1 MACTST
7 RPLPGLCLG
16 VRAPGDPPDETPLT
30 PREQALA
37 EENSRLHKVCAA
49 LIERVESSG
58 AAGGA
63 PYAAFEHA
71 VLLAEQ
77 VRERTETLHR
87 TLDELSQ
94 VNAELGAV
102 NLKLREEI
110 AVRGETERRLRDAKA
125 EAEAANLSKSKFLAA
140 VSHDLLQ
147 PLNAARLFTTALS
160 DQLEDPALPAESRR
174 LIGHIGRSLKDVET
188 LLGTLVDISRLD
200 AGVLKPDVAPFPAAE
215 LLDAL
220 AAEYQQ
226 VAAARGLTL
235 RYVPSSGM
243 IDSDLA
249 LLARVVRNLLSNA
262 IRYTPKGRIL
272 LGCRRRAQGLEIVIA
287 DTGSGIEEAQREEI
301 FLEFRRGEA
310 GRQQSDRGLG
320 LGLAIVDRIS
330 GMLGHRLSLASIPGR
345 GSRFSILV
353 PYGVRVASHVLQ
365 NAPPIPGV
373 APLAGARVWVI
384 DNDPAICEGMQALL
398 GGWGC
403 EVVSGESLA
412 GLSSRDG
419 LTQGADALIIDYH
432 LDELQP
438 DGFEVAAI
446 LQRRFPRL
454 PVIMITANHDAAL
467 KARARERGYR
477 CLLKPLKPLR
487 LKMAL
492 LQCVSA
498 APGDTSG

>member
-1 MACTST
+1 M
-7 RPLPGLCLG
+7 G
-16 VRAPGDPPDETPLT
+16 APAPTEPPAESSLSPNE
-30 PREQALA
+30 RALA
-37 EENSRLHKVCAA
+37 EENARLRKVCAA

-58 AAGGA
+58 VVGGA

-94 VNAELGAV
+94 VNAELGSV
-102 NLKLREEI
+102 NTKLREEI

-125 EAEAANLSKSKFLAA
+125 EAEAANLSKTKFLAA

-147 PLNAARLFTTALS
+147 PLNAARLFTTALG
-160 DQLEDPALPAESRR
+160 DQLDDPAQPAESRR
-174 LIGHIGRSLKDVET
+174 LVSHIGRSLKDVET

-220 AAEYQQ
+220 AEEYRQ

-235 RYVPSSGM
+235 RYVSPSAV

-262 IRYTPKGRIL
+262 IRYTLHGRIL
-272 LGCRRRAQGLEIVIA
+272 LGCRRRPQGLEIVVA
-287 DTGSGIEEAQREEI
+287 DTGSGIEDTQREEI

-330 GMLGHRLSLASIPGR
+330 GMLGHRLALTSIPGR

-353 PYGVRVASHVLQ
+353 PYGQRQ
-365 NAPPIPGV
+365 APSSSIFPEALPGA
-373 APLAGARVWVI
+373 APLAGARIWVI

-403 EVVSGESLA
+403 EVATGRSLA
-412 GLSSRDG
+412 ALTRSGGLAG
-419 LTQGADALIIDYH
+419 AADALIIDYH
-432 LDELQP
+432 LDEHQP
-438 DGFEVAAI
+438 DGLEVAAM

-454 PVIMITANHDAAL
+454 PVVMITANHDAAL
-467 KARARERGYR
+467 KARVRERGYR

-492 LQCVSA
+492 LQCVAA
-498 APGDTSG
+498 APGDSSN